1 MAGSRTRLDSSR
13 TSIAMRRLPG
23 REGEGVGQKKE
34 VRRRSAAEGGTHLVV
49 YLVRGTTHRDARGAT
64 EPNHDRQG
72 SPFGLEIPPPRSGIF
87 WTFLIR
93 FVHQSCRVSKRVW
106 VYVHIEHEP
115 VWSPSVR
122 SPS

>member
-23 REGEGVGQKKE
+23 REGEGVGQKKK

-64 EPNHDRQG
+64 EPNHDLQG
-72 SPFGLEIPPPRSGIF
+72 SPFRAEMLPAGSGIF
-87 WTFLIR
+87 PTK
-93 FVHQSCRVSKRVW
+93 SG
-106 VYVHIEHEP
+106 VYVDCFYGNDG
-115 VWSPSVR
+115 VWRPQ
-122 SPS
+122 